1 LRRRARRNDGA
12 GDTAPQ
18 NISLRDPLNIF
29 EIPGSAVTV
38 TDKPQDAS
46 SSAGEVSA
54 LEHSRF
60 LLSAIVDSSDDAIIS
75 KSLDGIIMSW
85 NNAACKIFGY
95 REEEIT
101 GRSILTLIPT
111 ELHGEEDEILRNVRA
126 GKRIEH
132 YETTRLRKDGTR
144 IRVSVTISPIKDFS
158 GRVIGASK
166 IARDVSNRSRT
177 DEARFRLAAIV
188 DSSDDAII
196 SKDLNGIIM
205 TWNASAARLFGYS
218 TDEIVGQPVLTLIP
232 PELHYEEEEIL
243 QRLRAGERIEHY
255 ETKRRRKNGETI
267 HVSVS
272 ISPIRDNEGRLIGG
286 SKIVRD
292 ISDRKKLEQLVI
304 QSEKLAATGRMA
316 AAIAHEINNPLE
328 SLVNLIYLAR
338 KSCAGNEKGLTY
350 LLTAEKELERVSHI
364 ARQTLGYYRDTGSPK
379 EVHLHDLLDNVL
391 AVYNSRLVA
400 KGIVVENRFN
410 DLRKILVS
418 QGEMLQVFSNIIVNA
433 IDAMTAGG
441 TLSIQTRNTSG
452 PGGNGIQI
460 AIRDQGI
467 GIEPDHMEKVFEPFF
482 TTKGNLGTGIG
493 LWVAKQLVERHSG
506 QISITSNT
514 ERGRSGT
521 VVSIFL
527 PFEQQPS
534 QQSGAN
540 GQTA

>member
-1 LRRRARRNDGA
+1 MRRRARRNDGA
-12 GDTAPQ
+12 ADTAPQ

-95 REEEIT
+95 LEEEIT

-534 QQSGAN
+534 QQSGAT

>member
-95 REEEIT
+95 LEEEIT

-534 QQSGAN
+534 Q
-540 GQTA
+540 

>member
-95 REEEIT
+95 LEEEIT

>member
-391 AVYNSRLVA
+391 AVYNSRLVS

>member
-95 REEEIT
+95 LEEEIT

-534 QQSGAN
+534 QQSGAT